1 MKKIGIGLLMGIS
14 LLIYAGAAEGNLQ
27 TGVENTAPDA
37 MMSSW
42 AAQAVWE
49 AYQNGWVSPAFD
61 LGGDY
66 TQAITR
72 GQFARLAVDFL
83 AAERGETVEQ
93 LIENYG
99 ILLVEPPAPQEETI
113 PEEQEGP
120 STGEDALVEQDG
132 LPDEDGSVAAPTEHE
147 EGVSQNDPLDG
158 GLPYVMGGSFHDTSS
173 VYIELAA
180 RMGIVQGAEGQFRP
194 NAQISRAEAASML
207 RRCLGVLG
215 ITEANVQPQLFDD
228 AYKIPRWAVEAV
240 KFVSGRTDAAGKPV
254 MGGANGRFAPDAAYS
269 IEQAILTLG
278 RMHQTLT
285 VDGVYENWRE
295 VPDYDRVSLALTFGG
310 DCTFGRGRDFP
321 YRGSF
326 DEMYDKKGKNYF
338 FSGIPAFF
346 DDDLTMVNFEGTLT
360 NAKRYARKKFVFKG
374 RPEYADIL
382 TAGSIDVVTVAN
394 NHSMDYLQKGFE
406 DTLAHLSSRV
416 AVSGYARMPII
427 EVKGVRIGFVSNVGW
442 SFDAAQKRFI
452 KNAVA
457 SLRKAGAD
465 IVIFNYH
472 WGIEG
477 RYKSNAT
484 QREIGRYCIDQGADL
499 VIGHHPHV
507 VQEVE
512 VYRGKPIAYSLGN
525 LVFGGNH
532 NPREK
537 SCLIFRQHFTFDL
550 GTRKVVDSSYKAL
563 PYRVSSV
570 NYRNDYHPVEK
581 K

>member
-1 MKKIGIGLLMGIS
+1 MKKIGLSLLMSIV
-14 LLIYAGAAEGNLQ
+14 LLIYAGADEGNLE
-27 TGVENTAPDA
+27 TGVESTAPDA
-37 MMSSW
+37 VMSAW
-42 AAQAVWE
+42 ARQGVQE
-49 AYQNGWVSPAFD
+49 AYQNGWVSPSFD

-93 LIENYG
+93 LIDDYG
-99 ILLVEPPAPQEETI
+99 ILLMEPPAPQEETI
-113 PEEQEGP
+113 PKEQDEQP
-120 STGEDALVEQDG
+120 AGEDAPTGQE
-132 LPDEDGSVAAPTEHE
+132 ESVPN
-147 EGVSQNDPLDG
+147 GDPLDG

-180 RMGIVQGAEGQFRP
+180 RMGIVQGADGQFRP
-194 NAQISRAEAASML
+194 DAHISRAEAATML
-207 RRCLGVLG
+207 QRCLGVLG

-254 MGGANGRFAPDAAYS
+254 MSDANGVFTPDAAYS

-285 VDGVYENWRE
+285 VAGVYENWRE
-295 VPDYDRVSLALTFGG
+295 IPDYDRVSLALTFGG

-346 DDDLTMVNFEGTLT
+346 DDDLTMVDFEGTLT
-360 NAKRYARKKFVFKG
+360 NAKRYAQKKYVFKG

-394 NHSMDYLQKGFE
+394 NHSMDYLQKGFD

-465 IVIFNYH
+465 IIIFNYH

-477 RYKSNAT
+477 RYKSDAT
-484 QREIGRYCIDQGADL
+484 QHAIGRYCIDQGADL

-537 SCLIFRQHFTFDL
+537 SCLIFRQNFAFDL
-550 GTRKVVDSSYKAL
+550 GTRKVVDSSYEAL